1 MPHSVAFSG
10 FSIFSSL
17 RTGWVPMPNG
27 HEVLTE
33 RELEILRL
41 VASGASNKQV
51 ARKLFI
57 SINTVKVHLR
67 NIFAKLEVQSRTEAT
82 LWAIREGLVEDM
94 IPPGGGDGVAVI
106 PAPQPIEIKGRLK
119 WLLALAM
126 VSLLLLVALLSQMM
140 VGSAKP
146 YAGSPPLAP
155 EAAISTLSAQSQRW
169 EARAPLPTPRAGLA
183 VVAYRGHIYAIGGE
197 ASDGV
202 TGAVEGYD
210 VQTDG
215 WTRLTDKPTPVS
227 DVSAAVIGDKIYV
240 PGGRATS
247 GEVADAM
254 EVYNPEGDAWE
265 EKAPLPVAL
274 SAYALAAFEGKLY
287 LFGGWDG
294 SSYLD
299 SVYEYDPERDLW
311 TAKTGMPTARGFAGA
326 AVADGKI
333 YVIGGYDGQED
344 LAVNE
349 EYDPS
354 KDNGLEEPWT
364 RRAPVPAGRTGAG
377 IAVAANLIH
386 VIGGWE
392 KGAPDSF
399 KYNVRT
405 DSWQSIDTPIEG
417 LWKNLGLALVDTK
430 MYAVGGWNGSYM
442 SANQE
447 YQAIYVIML
456 PALR

>member
-1 MPHSVAFSG
+1 MS
-10 FSIFSSL
+10 
-17 RTGWVPMPNG
+17 NG

-51 ARKLFI
+51 ARKLSI

-82 LWAIREGLVEDM
+82 LCAIREGLVEDM
-94 IPPGGGDGVAVI
+94 IPPGGGDGVVVI

-119 WLLALAM
+119 WLLALAV
-126 VSLLLLVALLSQMM
+126 VSLLLLIALLSRRM
-140 VGSAKP
+140 VGFADP
-146 YAGSPPLAP
+146 RAGWPPLAP

-183 VVAYRGHIYAIGGE
+183 VVACGGHIYAIGGE

-215 WTRLTDKPTPVS
+215 WTRLTDKPTRVS

-254 EVYNPEGDAWE
+254 EVYDPEGNAWE
-265 EKAPLPVAL
+265 EKARLPVAL

-294 SSYLD
+294 TSYLD

-311 TAKTGMPTARGFAGA
+311 TAKTDMPTARGFAGA

-333 YVIGGYDGQED
+333 YVIGGYNDLED

-349 EYDPS
+349 EYAPY
-354 KDNGLEEPWT
+354 KDNGRDNPWT
-364 RRAPVPAGRTGAG
+364 TRTPMPVGRGG
-377 IAVAANLIH
+377 CGVAVVANFVH
-386 VIGGWE
+386 VIGGGWE
-392 KGAPDSF
+392 RGVPNAVEYDI
-399 KYNVRT
+399 RT
-405 DSWQSIDTPIEG
+405 DTWQSFEVPIG
-417 LWKNLGLALVDTK
+417 GQWRNLGLAVVDTRI
-430 MYAVGGWNGSYM
+430 YAIGGWNGNHM
-442 SANQE
+442 DANRE
-447 YQAIYVIML
+447 YRALFTILL
-456 PALR
+456 PLFGSE